1 MNDPSNHRSS
11 IIKSSPLRK
20 CVFSGEEKPKEEMI
34 RFVVGPQ
41 GDAVPDIAE
50 KLPGR
55 GIWVSAS
62 REAVDTAAR
71 KNLLARSAK
80 RKVTAPASLSDLV
93 EQLLKKR
100 ILELLALSNKSG
112 VLVTGF
118 AKVME
123 ALTSGKTGIWLE
135 AADGGDADFEKLSRL
150 PHGLTPFRLFSRE
163 ELGIPTGRSDAVHVA
178 ILTSGIATTIVKE
191 MRRFAGFRKTDTL

>member
-1 MNDPSNHRSS
+1 MNDSSNHRSS
-11 IIKSSPLRK
+11 IIVSSTLRK
-20 CVFSGEEKPKEEMI
+20 CIVSGVEKPKEEMI
-34 RFVVGPQ
+34 RFVVGPA
-41 GDAVPDIAE
+41 GEAVPDIAE

-55 GIWVSAS
+55 GIWISAT
-62 REAVDTAAR
+62 REAVDEAVK

-80 RKVTAPASLSDLV
+80 QKVASPGSLSDRV
-93 EQLLKKR
+93 EELLKKR
-100 ILELLALSNKSG
+100 ILELLSLSNKSG
-112 VLVTGF
+112 ALVTGF

-150 PHGLTPFRLFSRE
+150 PHGLTPFRLFARE

-178 ILTSGIATTIVKE
+178 VLTSGIATTIVKE